1 MERLLLVQ
9 VALLLSP
16 ATALAAI
23 VAAPEAASLVRNGGE
38 HSVGVDAMPLSS
50 TRRRGTNL
58 AQAAIALEAKGA
70 MTAVHGITKGQAAEQ
85 KKTDGKS
92 NIVLTAIESATK
104 TAEGEKA
111 KAAERDASVKHA
123 VTGGI
128 AGMIAGGIQVICLMW
143 MRTVMNYQY
152 FHGGT
157 LWEAMKTMW
166 AEGGLPRFYRGLSF
180 ALLQVPIARFGDTF
194 AQTMV
199 FLIFGSPGK
208 EVHGIIAGAV
218 VATIGALCRL
228 MISPLD
234 TMKLNAQVHG
244 GSAMKVMTSRIREGG
259 ICELWSGSF
268 AMFAV
273 IWIGSFPWWATYNL
287 VMQYWAASTV
297 WQIYIRNG
305 AAGILASMAS
315 DLSSNALRVLKVKRQ
330 AASHAASGAEGYI
343 NDIKEVIAKD
353 GLYGMFFRGLG
364 TKMIA
369 GAIQGA
375 FFAVFWNW
383 LLVKMELPAGHAGHV
398 SVS

>member
-9 VALLLSP
+9 VALLFGHAS
-16 ATALAAI
+16 ALAAI
-23 VAAPEAASLVRNGGE
+23 VATPEASSLLRNEVE
-38 HSVGVDAMPLSS
+38 HVAGVDAMPPSS

-70 MTAVHGITKGQAAEQ
+70 MTAVKGVTKANAVEQ
-85 KKTDGKS
+85 KESHGKT
-92 NIVLTAIESATK
+92 NIVLNAIKSATK

-123 VTGGI
+123 ITGGI
-128 AGMIAGGIQVICLMW
+128 AGMIAGAIQVICLMW

-166 AEGGLPRFYRGLSF
+166 AEGGIPRFYRGLSF
-180 ALLQVPIARFGDTF
+180 ALMQVPIARFGDTF

-199 FLIFGSPGK
+199 YLIFGSPGK
-208 EVHGIIAGAV
+208 EVHGVIAGAV

-244 GSAMKVMTSRIREGG
+244 GSAAKIMTNRVREGG
-259 ICELWSGSF
+259 IRELWSGSF

-287 VMQYWAASTV
+287 VMQYWAANTP
-297 WQIYIRNG
+297 WQIYIRNA

-315 DLSSNALRVLKVKRQ
+315 DLSSNALRILKVKRQ
-330 AASHAASGAEGYI
+330 AASQAADGVGGYI

-364 TKMIA
+364 TKMLA

-383 LLVKMELPAGHAGHV
+383 LLVKMELPVGHHV